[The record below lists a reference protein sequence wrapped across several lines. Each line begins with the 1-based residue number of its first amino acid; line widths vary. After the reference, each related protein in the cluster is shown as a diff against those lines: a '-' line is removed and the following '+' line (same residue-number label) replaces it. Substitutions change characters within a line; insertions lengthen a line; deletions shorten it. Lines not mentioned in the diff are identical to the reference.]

1 MEGLDTMSIIR
12 LEGMHFYAHH
22 GCFEEE
28 RVIGTRFIVD
38 VALSVDTTLAEHSD
52 SLDDTVN
59 YAEVYQ
65 VVKKEMQ
72 ISSKLLEHVA
82 HRIGEA
88 LLEPFPLLRSV
99 TIKISKMAPPLGG
112 KMTAASVEVCVLK
125 EC

>member
-38 VALSVDTTLAEHSD
+38 VALCVDTTLAEHSD

-72 ISSKLLEHVA
+72 ISFPYFFLLNTQHNQV
-82 HRIGEA
+82 I
-88 LLEPFPLLRSV
+88 
-99 TIKISKMAPPLGG
+99 I
-112 KMTAASVEVCVLK
+112 
-125 EC
+125 